1 MSLEKNNSDIKT
13 FLIKLVAI
21 SFAVIVII
29 NVSFN
34 LILGDKIDKINL
46 ILSLNEKENIEKIK
60 DKVRLEINKGLEKDK
75 ILNKDD
81 KELLIKFYN
90 KLKKE
95 FKDFET
101 N

>member
-21 SFAVIVII
+21 SVAAIVII

-81 KELLIKFYN
+81 KEL
-90 KLKKE
+90 
-95 FKDFET
+95 
-101 N
+101 

>member
-21 SFAVIVII
+21 SVAAIVII